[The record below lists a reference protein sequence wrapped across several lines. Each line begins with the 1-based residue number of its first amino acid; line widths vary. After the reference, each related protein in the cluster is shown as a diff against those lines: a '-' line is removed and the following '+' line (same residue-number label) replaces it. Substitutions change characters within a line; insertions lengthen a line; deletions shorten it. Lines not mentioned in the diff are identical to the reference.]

1 MSSMGNANS
10 DSGWHTFPDYP
21 DTWEDVETVY
31 EVVEDYDSW
40 VSHTATWSHETY
52 VNLCL
57 WDWENHRFMDVF
69 DGEYF
74 YDIGTCNEYRD
85 YKLFWRVADLPPG
98 MEKYGDTL
106 YSELCRHGVEPFYVP
121 ERPPY
126 TQDEIEDMINER
138 RWEER
143 NGR

>member
-1 MSSMGNANS
+1 MGKESLNN
-10 DSGWHTFPDYP
+10 GWHTFPDEP

-31 EVVEDYDSW
+31 L
-40 VSHTATWSHETY
+40 VSESYYRKTSKGKWEFECYQAF
-52 VNLCL
+52 CL
-57 WDWENHRFMDVF
+57 WNWEDHRFMDVF
-69 DGEYF
+69 SNEYF
-74 YDIGTCNEYRD
+74 FGLETSID
-85 YKLFWRVADLPPG
+85 YSDHKLFWKEADLPPG
-98 MEKYGDTL
+98 MEKYADKIYG
-106 YSELCRHGVEPFYVP
+106 ELCRQCVEPFYVP